1 MGSALPPRKFKE
13 TIMYNIKTILT
24 AASLAVLAAAGSA
37 NAAPWD
43 NHNHRAVERRDPYF
57 NRAHQPIV
65 VRERVYDALR
75 LHHYRGV
82 AEPVFVHGHYVVKS
96 FNRFGRVVFV
106 EVDPY
111 TGAFLGEIRI

>member
-1 MGSALPPRKFKE
+1 
-13 TIMYNIKTILT
+13 MYSIKTILT

-37 NAAPWD
+37 SAAPWD
-43 NHNHRAVERRDPYF
+43 NHRPVDTNRFAHGAGHDPYF
-57 NRAHQPIV
+57 NRVHQPIV

-82 AEPVFVHGHYVVKS
+82 ADPFFVRGHYVVKS

>member
-1 MGSALPPRKFKE
+1 MGSDMPPRKFKE

-43 NHNHRAVERRDPYF
+43 NHRPVERHDPYF
-57 NRAHQPIV
+57 NRMHQPIV
-65 VRERVYDALR
+65 VRARVFDALR

-82 AEPVFVHGHYVVKS
+82 ADPIFVHGHYVVKS

-111 TGAFLGEIRI
+111 TGAFLGEFRI

>member
-1 MGSALPPRKFKE
+1 
-13 TIMYNIKTILT
+13 MYNMKTILT

-37 NAAPWD
+37 SAAPWD
-43 NHNHRAVERRDPYF
+43 NQGDNRDHRAVVRHDPYF

-65 VRERVYDALR
+65 VRERVYDSLR

-82 AEPVFVHGHYVVKS
+82 ADPIFVHGHYVVKS